1 MSSGINPGGAWEEQS
16 TGHGDQFGQGGEGRS
31 RGQEIKYQIS
41 KIGVAN
47 SDGRMMRSALVML
60 RQLLVERSI
69 DLEIWSS
76 VETVRESIRTRSSYI
91 LKT

>member
-1 MSSGINPGGAWEEQS
+1 MLAESNRQGMVTNSARVGKGG
-16 TGHGDQFGQGGEGRS
+16 T
-31 RGQEIKYQIS
+31 RGQEIKHQIS
-41 KIGVAN
+41 KIGGA
-47 SDGRMMRSALVML
+47 SLDGRMMRSALVML